1 MIVFA
6 GVLAVFGIFFT
17 INYIIDKL
25 HKIKV
30 PNIIIIIILGVA
42 LTVIGTSLL
51 GGIILK

>member
-30 PNIIIIIILGVA
+30 PNIIIILGVA